1 MDCLCS
7 RNRRGDRGLKMNPE
21 NDNSK
26 DQGEILAFMKDMKK
40 ESESMMK
47 DLMEIDDI
55 LLSLR
60 DKVQKGK
67 ISKKKTIEIINSIR
81 LRIGVIEREDKR
93 ELNEEE
99 IAQSLLQKL
108 KRWVDEV
115 V

>member
-1 MDCLCS
+1 
-7 RNRRGDRGLKMNPE
+7 MNPE

>member
-1 MDCLCS
+1 
-7 RNRRGDRGLKMNPE
+7 
-21 NDNSK
+21 
-26 DQGEILAFMKDMKK
+26 
-40 ESESMMK
+40 
-47 DLMEIDDI
+47 MEIDDI

>member
-1 MDCLCS
+1 
-7 RNRRGDRGLKMNPE
+7 MNPT
-21 NDNSK
+21 NKNPK

-60 DKVQKGK
+60 DRVQKGK
-67 ISKKKTIEIINSIR
+67 ISKKRTIEMINSIR
-81 LRIGVIEREDKR
+81 LRIGVLEREDKR

>member
-1 MDCLCS
+1 
-7 RNRRGDRGLKMNPE
+7 MNPK
-21 NDNSK
+21 NDNSNDK
-26 DQGEILAFMKDMKK
+26 GEILSFMRDMKK

-60 DKVQKGK
+60 DQVQKGK

-81 LRIGVIEREDKR
+81 LRIGVLEREDKR

-99 IAQSLLQKL
+99 ITQSLLQKL
-108 KRWVDEV
+108 KRWIDEV